1 MNTPNLLFH
10 NIFRFF
16 DILDESSRNT
26 YFFLV
31 GTNIIATSVSAVQVE
46 INLKNQKE
54 IRKDLIMN
62 IFTFQIVLNLDKL
75 EVAIKS
81 AVFLIAA
88 QFHLFILSIPG
99 QILLNHY
106 SNLKNNMYVLHAVI

>member
-1 MNTPNLLFH
+1 MSNLLFH

-31 GTNIIATSVSAVQVE
+31 GTNIMATSISAVQVK

-54 IRKDLIMN
+54 IKKD
-62 IFTFQIVLNLDKL
+62 FT
-75 EVAIKS
+75 
-81 AVFLIAA
+81 
-88 QFHLFILSIPG
+88 
-99 QILLNHY
+99 
-106 SNLKNNMYVLHAVI
+106 